1 MNKQIFKVGDRV
13 FDAAFGWGEV
23 TRYDTGCSFPLSV
36 DFDTG
41 DRKPYT
47 WDGRLNRIANPT
59 LSFNAYSLEGF
70 SQERP
75 KPELKFPCTGMF
87 EGKRFGICLEKDKNG
102 YFRGEQGTYWTTF
115 QPMTFEEYCKLKNI
129 EL

>member
-23 TRYDTGCSFPLSV
+23 TFILKLGFLPINVL
-36 DFDTG
+36 FDNWFEHA
-41 DRKPYT
+41 YT
-47 WDGRLNRIANPT
+47 LDGRLYVDCNPT
-59 LSFNAYSLEGF
+59 LSFTQYTLEGF
-70 SQERP
+70 SQE
-75 KPELKFPCTGMF
+75 KPIKFPCTGMF

-102 YFRGEQGTYWTTF
+102 YFRGEQGTYWSTF
-115 QPMTFEEYCKLKNI
+115 QPMTFEKYCKLNNI

>member
-1 MNKQIFKVGDRV
+1 MKNEIFKVGDRV

-23 TRYDTGCSFPLSV
+23 TFILKLGFLPINVL
-36 DFDTG
+36 FDNG
-41 DRKPYT
+41 FERAYT
-47 WDGRLNRIANPT
+47 LDGRLDVDYNPT
-59 LSFNAYSLEGF
+59 LSFTEYTLEGF
-70 SQERP
+70 SQKRP
-75 KPELKFPCTGMF
+75 IKFPCTGAF

-102 YFRGEQGTYWTTF
+102 YFRGEQGTYWSAF